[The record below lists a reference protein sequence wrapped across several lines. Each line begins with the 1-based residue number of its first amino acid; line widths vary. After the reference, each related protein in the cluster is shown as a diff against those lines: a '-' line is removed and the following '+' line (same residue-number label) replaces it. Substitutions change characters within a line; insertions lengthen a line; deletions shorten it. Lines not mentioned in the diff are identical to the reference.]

1 MEQQYFVNVLQILD
15 VATERGAWK
24 GGEIEA
30 IAILRK
36 QTMDQ
41 IKEMAEASQQE
52 EPQVESITKIYKL
65 IDWCAINVGKAKE
78 K

>member
-41 IKEMAEASQQE
+41 IKEMAESSQQE
-52 EPQVESITKIYKL
+52 EEAQVESITKNI
-65 IDWCAINVGKAKE
+65 GE

>member
-30 IAILRK
+30 IAAIRK
-36 QTMDQ
+36 QTMEQ

-52 EPQVESITKIYKL
+52 EEPQVESITKKI
-65 IDWCAINVGKAKE
+65 GE

>member
-1 MEQQYFVNVLQILD
+1 MKQQYFINMLQILD
-15 VATERGAWK
+15 ASVERGTWK

-30 IAILRK
+30 IAGLRK
-36 QTMDQ
+36 QTLEQ

-52 EPQVESITKIYKL
+52 EAQVESITKKI
-65 IDWCAINVGKAKE
+65 GE

>member
-24 GGEIEA
+24 GAEIES
-30 IAILRK
+30 IALIRK
-36 QTMDQ
+36 QTMNQ
-41 IKEMAEASQQE
+41 IKEMAESSQQEE
-52 EPQVESITKIYKL
+52 EPQVESITKNI
-65 IDWCAINVGKAKE
+65 GE

>member
-1 MEQQYFVNVLQILD
+1 MEQKYFVNMLQILD

-30 IAILRK
+30 IAMLRK
-36 QTMDQ
+36 QTMEQ
-41 IKEMAEASQQE
+41 IQNLAEDSQQE
-52 EPQVESITKIYKL
+52 EEAQVESITKKI
-65 IDWCAINVGKAKE
+65 GE

>member
-1 MEQQYFVNVLQILD
+1 MEQQYFINMLQILD

-30 IAILRK
+30 IAGLRK
-36 QTMDQ
+36 QTLEQ

-52 EPQVESITKIYKL
+52 EAQVESITKKI
-65 IDWCAINVGKAKE
+65 GE

>member
-24 GGEIEA
+24 GAEIEA
-30 IAILRK
+30 IAMLRK
-36 QTMDQ
+36 QTMEQ
-41 IKEMAEASQQE
+41 IKNLVESSQQEE
-52 EPQVESITKIYKL
+52 EPQVESITKKI
-65 IDWCAINVGKAKE
+65 GE